1 MTFGLMAPVLAMPGK
16 EKPYWLYFADGRLVQ
31 WGEAG
36 DWRREA
42 DRIYEFRFG
51 TAGGLTQ

>member
-1 MTFGLMAPVLAMPGK
+1 MPGT

-42 DRIYEFRFG
+42 DRIYDLRFNVG
-51 TAGGLTQ
+51 ENLTR

>member
-1 MTFGLMAPVLAMPGK
+1 MPGK
-16 EKPYWLYFADGRLVQ
+16 EQPYCLYFADGRVAQ